1 MAKAVTFYNV
11 SEPSNTI
18 PKTIGPSNRQFEAN
32 CELKENT
39 SMKNP
44 VFILEYNPLISN
56 SNYFYSH
63 DFQRYYFI
71 TNVTFSQQRMFVE
84 GEVDPLQS
92 FASDILDLTCYVARE
107 SVQTIGAASESE
119 AQVLPNILLPDNF
132 VPIQVNRAIRETG
145 DGDTGMNNFKEVDS
159 AADKG
164 TWVMLINGGIA
175 TGE

>member
-18 PKTIGPSNRQFEAN
+18 PKHIAPDNRQFEAT
-32 CELKENT
+32 CELKEDT

-44 VFILEYNPLISN
+44 TFILDYNSSIST

-71 TNVTFSQQRMFVE
+71 TNVTFSHQRMFVT

-92 FASDILDLTCYVARE
+92 FANDILNLPCYVARE
-107 SVQTIGAASESE
+107 SVQTIGSASESE

-145 DGDTGMNNFKEVDS
+145 DGDTSMNNFAEIDS

-175 TGE
+175 SGE